1 MDFSAPSPGDFRSP
15 GLSILYR
22 EGSIG
27 SSGKMAT
34 SAAISSRM
42 VTLPEIQ
49 SALVR
54 IRKSIHVSPC
64 TRSETFSELTGN
76 SIFLKLEN
84 RQRTGAYKERGAL
97 NKLLSLAANERSQ
110 GVIAASAGNHA
121 QAVAYHASKL
131 GIGAKIVM
139 PLATPLIKV
148 SATRGYGGDVVLHG
162 ANYDEAFD
170 EALRLSAQDHL
181 TFVHAFDDDAV
192 IAGQGTL
199 GLELLE
205 QCPDL
210 EAVIVPIGGGG
221 LIGGISCA
229 LKETNP
235 RIQVIGVQPARLPS
249 VKVALADGK
258 PVTLPSAATIADGI
272 AVRRAGERTLP
283 LIQKYV
289 DDVVTVEEE
298 EIANAVLLLLERE
311 KVLAEGAGAAALA
324 ALVNRRIPTIKDH
337 AAKKIAIVV
346 SGGNIDV
353 TLLARIIERGLVK
366 DGRLVRLRVHL
377 PDYPGALHRLTGI
390 LAQHRANIVETSYD
404 RAYHNVNLGD
414 TAIDI
419 TMETRGPDH
428 IAELIS
434 ALSANGYT
442 HERIL

>member
-1 MDFSAPSPGDFRSP
+1 
-15 GLSILYR
+15 
-22 EGSIG
+22 
-27 SSGKMAT
+27 MAT

-49 SALVR
+49 SALGR

-97 NKLLSLAANERSQ
+97 NKLLSLTANERSQ

-131 GIGAKIVM
+131 GIRAKIVM

-205 QCPDL
+205 QYPDL

-258 PVTLPSAATIADGI
+258 PVTLPSAVTIADGI

>member
-1 MDFSAPSPGDFRSP
+1 
-15 GLSILYR
+15 
-22 EGSIG
+22 
-27 SSGKMAT
+27 
-34 SAAISSRM
+34 M
-42 VTLPEIQ
+42 VTLQEIQ
-49 SALVR
+49 SALGR
-54 IRKSIHVSPC
+54 IRKSIHITPC
-64 TRSETFSELTGN
+64 SYSETFSELTGH
-76 SIFLKLEN
+76 SIYLKLEN

-97 NKLLSLAANERSQ
+97 NKLLTLTPEERSR

-121 QAVAYHASKL
+121 QAVAYHASNL
-131 GIGAKIVM
+131 GIRAKIVM

-148 SATRGYGGDVVLHG
+148 SATRGYGGEVILHG
-162 ANYDEAFD
+162 TNYDEAYE
-170 EALRLSAQDHL
+170 EAMRLSEQEHL
-181 TFVHAFDDDAV
+181 TFVHAFNDDVV

-205 QCPDL
+205 QLSDL
-210 EAVIVPIGGGG
+210 EAAIVPIGGGG
-221 LIGGISCA
+221 LISGVACA

-249 VKVALADGK
+249 LKVAISEGK
-258 PVTLPSAATIADGI
+258 PVTLPAAVTIAEGI
-272 AVRRAGERTLP
+272 AVRRAGEKTLP
-283 LIQKYV
+283 LVQKYV
-289 DDVVTVEEE
+289 DEIVTVEEE

-311 KVLAEGAGAAALA
+311 KILAEGAGAAALA
-324 ALVNRRIPTIKDH
+324 ALVNRRIPLLAEKTTRSKN
-337 AAKKIAIVV
+337 AMKIAIVI

-434 ALSANGYT
+434 ALGTNGYA